1 MKLGLSLVLFTLSSS
16 GLAAGAGDNNHGFQA
31 ARQYTSEALGQ
42 KPEGFSGKVTEVID
56 VQNYTYM
63 QLVSG
68 KDKTWLATAK
78 TSVKKGDVVSFA
90 DGQSMHKFHSKSLN
104 RTFDEI
110 YFVNSIEVKR

>member
-1 MKLGLSLVLFTLSSS
+1 MKFGFILFLALSSS
-16 GLAAGAGDNNHGFQA
+16 GFAASAGDNSQGFQA

-42 KPEGFSGKVTEVID
+42 KTDGFSGKVTEVID

-63 QLVSG
+63 QLANDKG
-68 KDKTWLATAK
+68 KTWLATAK
-78 TSVKKGDVVSFA
+78 TQVKKGDVVSFA

-110 YFVNSIEVKR
+110 YFVNTVEVKR